1 MKTKTSKSK
10 KSSATVVKNRTMT
23 MSQVKQKAK
32 SLGVKPGKMK
42 KAELIHSIQKAEGY
56 TPCFGSSSGNCPYI
70 DCCFM
75 PDCLTI

>member
-10 KSSATVVKNRTMT
+10 KRSTTGVKNKTMT
-23 MSQVKQKAK
+23 MSQVRQKAV
-32 SLGVKPGKMK
+32 SLGVKPSKMK

-56 TPCFGSSSGNCPYI
+56 TPCFGSSNGNCPYI